1 MITQCLLPEA
11 GVYEL
16 DDRLILYLTHTNLSN
31 NGRGLR
37 EGAEIEV
44 SNAHLLKITNPL
56 WKVSL
61 YKETSSIINF
71 LFPENVWVLL
81 LPTW

>member
-1 MITQCLLPEA
+1 M
-11 GVYEL
+11 YEL
-16 DDRLILYLTHTNLSN
+16 DDRLVLYLTHTNLSN

-44 SNAHLLKITNPL
+44 SNTHILKISNPL

-61 YKETSSIINF
+61 YKETCII
-71 LFPENVWVLL
+71 L
-81 LPTW
+81 